1 MAQTSTRP
9 RQATGRRSRPTARPT
24 ARAVAGAA
32 AGLAGLLLFA
42 AVPWLLLAWRSDPFP
57 HTWQPARWWTL
68 ARRGY
73 LHPDVLPNTLA
84 VLAWLVWTQLAL
96 ALARET
102 AARLRRGA
110 TAARTGLLPGVVQHL
125 AHTWIT
131 SLSLLLTLLASRAGA
146 ATAPLHLA
154 AATAPTHAPAHTDP
168 ASTSPS
174 PPGAPDAAP
183 SATAVPAGTS
193 GLPRYETYRSQP
205 YDTLRSLAARHY
217 GNPDL
222 WAVIRDASIGVPQP
236 DGTRLRPGLVSLTPG
251 TILHIPAL
259 PDAAITSTA
268 ITAEPVVDRTPA
280 SPTGP
285 NHPDGDRILTPTT
298 ASHPVV
304 PRENLWTI
312 VDAAYPDLPDAD
324 IPSAVDAV
332 FTANL
337 GTADPHGRTLHDPG
351 LVNPDMVLHLPTLHL
366 AADGGWTP
374 STTPPTGT
382 PTAPA
387 PLETPI
393 PPTNTD
399 ADADGAAPVSPA
411 TPAAPT
417 ATSLTSPPA
426 PPTTPPAASPA
437 TAAPTSEPAAP
448 PDPATT
454 PTVPTPPSHR
464 HTSQSLV
471 WLGAAGLLA
480 TVVVGSWTA
489 RRRRRDNHTTPQHVV
504 PATEHDRA
512 ALHTALLDA
521 DDPDLLDRLDA
532 ALRTI
537 ASAHRDQPDGP
548 HPQILL
554 VHPDDLI
561 EVFLHPHGAH
571 ALPPPWTESPDP
583 QIWTLPPEAE
593 LPALDHLPPP
603 SPALIQLGATPDG
616 SGVFADLEALGSLS
630 IDTGGDIDTLG
641 DVARAI
647 LTTIAASP
655 WADLTTVRTLG
666 LDPHDLGEADRIT
679 DADSLDKLVDATTA
693 DAHTLHG
700 ALDLGGYDTT
710 LTARINEPGEEFDPT
725 IALVAEPADDDTV
738 DALARLAD
746 LAGDGQRGIAT
757 LLPAHPDSPTRW
769 TLRPDPTHG
778 PAAWRLDPLGL
789 PLIPCGLSEHDAADL
804 ADLWADAEAP
814 LLEQE
819 PPPQAEA
826 PHPFSPP
833 PWRVMVRLLGPVD
846 VIPHDGPPPDP
857 AAARDRT
864 GEVLAWLVTHR
875 HGTRTDLEAALWPR
889 SATPKTIANALS
901 RVRRLLI
908 DLAGPDA
915 DGWLPRF
922 ERNGALTL
930 APEVISDLDL
940 LDARIRHAQ
949 QHHNHPDTAIAIL
962 QDAVDLIRGIPAGYP
977 WLDAQ
982 MGSILTTT
990 PVRAVVLLA
999 EHHLARGDTTAV
1011 LTTTTRGLEIL
1022 PAHTELF
1029 ALRLRAHAAAG
1040 DTDAVKA
1047 EYRAYLRAEAAEP
1060 YWDGDTDR
1068 DLENLYRQLLRTN
1081 SAQCDTS
1088 RRHDHAS

>member
-9 RQATGRRSRPTARPT
+9 RQATGRRNRRTAT
-24 ARAVAGAA
+24 GAVVA
-32 AGLAGLLLFA
+32 LTGLLLFA
-42 AVPWLLLAWRSDPFP
+42 AVPWLLLAWRSDPLP

-73 LHPDVLPNTLA
+73 LHPDVLPNSIA

-96 ALARET
+96 ALVRET

-154 AATAPTHAPAHTDP
+154 AATATHTPAQTDP

-174 PPGAPDAAP
+174 PLGAPDAAP
-183 SATAVPAGTS
+183 SATAVPVATTGS
-193 GLPRYETYRSQP
+193 LPRYETYRSQP
-205 YDTLRSLAARHY
+205 YDTLRSLAARRY

-236 DGTRLRPGLVSLTPG
+236 DGTRLPAGLVSLTPG
-251 TILHIPAL
+251 NILHIPAL
-259 PDAAITSTA
+259 PDTA
-268 ITAEPVVDRTPA
+268 ITVSAEPVADRTPA
-280 SPTGP
+280 SRTSTD
-285 NHPDGDRILTPTT
+285 HTDGDRTFASTT
-298 ASHPVV
+298 ASHPVA

-324 IPSAVDAV
+324 TPAAVDAV

-337 GTADPHGRTLHDPG
+337 GTADPLGRTLHDPG
-351 LVNPDMVLHLPTLHL
+351 LVNPGMVLRLPTLHL

-374 STTPPTGT
+374 STRPPSST
-382 PTAPA
+382 PTIPT
-387 PLETPI
+387 PLETPT
-393 PPTNTD
+393 PPTDTD
-399 ADADGAAPVSPA
+399 TDADGAAPGSLA
-411 TPAAPT
+411 TPAAPS

-426 PPTTPPAASPA
+426 PPTTPPAASSAATAPASEPATTPHPA
-437 TAAPTSEPAAP
+437 TA
-448 PDPATT
+448 

-464 HTSQSLV
+464 HTSQSFV

-480 TVVVGSWTA
+480 TVIVGSWTA

-561 EVFLHPHGAH
+561 EVFLHPHGTH

-603 SPALIQLGATPDG
+603 CPALIQLGATPDG
-616 SGVFADLEALGSLS
+616 SGVFADLEALGSLG
-630 IDTGGDIDTLG
+630 IDTGGDSDTLG

-647 LTTIAASP
+647 LTTVAASP

-679 DADSLDKLVDATTA
+679 VNDSLEDLVDATTA

-700 ALDLGGYDTT
+700 ALDLGGYATT
-710 LTARINEPGEEFDPT
+710 LTARVNEPGEEFDPT
-725 IALVAEPADDDTV
+725 IALVAEPTSDDTG

-746 LAGDGQRGIAT
+746 LAGDGQRGIAA

-769 TLRPDPTHG
+769 ALRPDPTHG
-778 PAAWRLDPLGL
+778 PTAWRLDPLGL
-789 PLIPCGLSEHDAADL
+789 PLIPCGLSEPDAADL

-814 LLEQE
+814 LAEQE

-826 PHPFSPP
+826 PHPFNPP

-846 VIPHDGPPPDP
+846 VIPRDGPPPDP
-857 AAARDRT
+857 TAARDRT

-875 HGTRTDLEAALWPR
+875 HGTRTDLETALWPR
-889 SATPKTIANALS
+889 GATPKTIANALS

-922 ERNGALTL
+922 ERNGALAL

-949 QHHNHPDTAIAIL
+949 QHHNHPDTAIAAL
-962 QDAVDLIRGIPAGYP
+962 QGAVDLIRGIPAGYP

-990 PVRAVVLLA
+990 PVNAVILLA

-1029 ALRLRAHAAAG
+1029 ALRLRAHAATG

-1047 EYRAYLRAEAAEP
+1047 EYRAYLRAEQAEP

-1068 DLENLYRQLLRTN
+1068 DLENLYRQLLRPHPEQRKN
-1081 SAQCDTS
+1081 N
-1088 RRHDHAS
+1088 RYNGIAS